1 MNPHFGANERE
12 AAARL
17 IRLALEEDLAPIG
30 DVTSGSLIDEGAA
43 GRVDVVARRRGVL
56 AGLPIVRMVFA
67 EIDPRVS
74 IDERVG
80 DGAIVERGDVA
91 AVVSGP
97 TRSLLTGERTA
108 LNFLTH
114 LSGVATLTRRF
125 VDAVHGTNAVVLD
138 TRKTLPGWRVLQ
150 KYAVRCGGGTN
161 HRMGLYDGV
170 LVKDNH
176 LEAWRGTASA
186 AVRALPP
193 DEAGGGRGSSGTI
206 ADAIRH
212 ARAAAPGGLSI
223 EVEVDGLEQL
233 ADALTGAP
241 DIVLLDNMDA
251 AGLRAAVALRDE
263 RAPGVRLEAS
273 GGVTLENVAAIART
287 GVDRIS
293 IGALTHS
300 APALDLAFD
309 WESK

>member
-17 IRLALEEDLAPIG
+17 IRLALDEDLASIG
-30 DVTSGSLIDEGAA
+30 DVTSRSLIDEEAT
-43 GRVDVVARRRGVL
+43 GRVNIVARRCGVL
-56 AGLPIVRMVFA
+56 AGLPVVRMVFA
-67 EIDPRVS
+67 VVDPRVLM
-74 IDERVG
+74 DERMR
-80 DGAIVERGDVA
+80 DGALVERGDVA

-114 LSGVATLTRRF
+114 VSGVATLTRRF
-125 VDAVHGTNAVVLD
+125 VDAVQGTNAVVLD

-161 HRMGLYDGV
+161 HRMGLYDGI

-176 LEAWRGTASA
+176 LQAWRGS
-186 AVRALPP
+186 RA
-193 DEAGGGRGSSGTI
+193 RSSRTI

-212 ARAAAPGGLSI
+212 TRAAAPGGMSVEI
-223 EVEVDGLEQL
+223 EVDDQEQL
-233 ADALTGAP
+233 ADALTGGP
-241 DIVLLDNMDA
+241 DIVLLDNMDPT
-251 AGLRAAVALRDE
+251 GLRAAVALRDQ
-263 RAPGVRLEAS
+263 RAPGVLLEAS
-273 GGVTLENVAAIART
+273 GGVTLENATEIART